1 MSSIVKNRTAIAT
14 FAALAL
20 GAAPAA
26 SQSRIALPAGT
37 VIIVRTQTALQSA
50 SAKAGQIFETVV
62 EESVGLNDLNV
73 IPAGSKI
80 RGVVAVATPATR
92 QQSGMIDVHFDQ
104 LIHTDGTIY
113 QMQGKLTSTD
123 TTERRQINANPNQH
137 VVFVGGRGGIGATIA
152 AAGAGRS
159 SNSILSA
166 LGDLLSEGRDVSVP
180 AGTQIAVELERALTL
195 RGRDR
200 VVAFSGGTIYTAADR
215 VTAAQKVLTR
225 AGYYRGPINGTLDDA
240 TRRALFEYQVD
251 RGLRATGNLDG
262 RTAQA
267 LGLNVTAGLA
277 GTVMTADA
285 ASALRRDAQTLVAR
299 YRAEIGASAVG
310 RLDANRGYTQADL
323 ELWFA
328 LSAFADNASLYEQ
341 VIRGASNQDAMVLA
355 GKTLA
360 AAMRR
365 VDTAIQSAQ
374 ASTALRNGWSK
385 VRAGV
390 TPLESGS

>member
-1 MSSIVKNRTAIAT
+1 MRSIVKNHAAIAT

-20 GAAPAA
+20 GAAPVAA
-26 SQSRIALPAGT
+26 QGRIALPAGT
-37 VIIVRTQTALQSA
+37 VIIVRTQTPLQSA

-62 EESVGLNDLNV
+62 EESVGLNDLTV

-152 AAGAGRS
+152 AAGGGKS
-159 SNSILSA
+159 SSSILSA

-267 LGLNVTAGLA
+267 LGLNVTAGLS
-277 GTVMTADA
+277 GTVMTAEA

-299 YRAEIGASAVG
+299 YRSEIGASAVG

-355 GKTLA
+355 GKALA

-374 ASTALRNGWSK
+374 ASTALRNGWAK
-385 VRAGV
+385 VRTGV
-390 TPLESGS
+390 TPLETGS

>member
-385 VRAGV
+385 VRSGV